1 MLERPL
7 RFLDFSPWLCLWGV
21 SRRARV
27 VTSTSPAPLRDFLR
41 RRSSRLRRRGLDKTL
56 KFTSHWIRL
65 FLAYYASISN
75 QHLRQCGRHNCIDIT
90 LYKTL
95 RRCIIV
101 RDVMASKYHVKDVI
115 ALMHYIVQD
124 VFT

>member
-1 MLERPL
+1 MGGITTRTC
-7 RFLDFSPWLCLWGV
+7 RHFY
-21 SRRARV
+21 
-27 VTSTSPAPLRDFLR
+27 VTSAITRFPATTIVATPTS
-41 RRSSRLRRRGLDKTL
+41 RSRQNLKIYITLDQT
-56 KFTSHWIRL
+56 